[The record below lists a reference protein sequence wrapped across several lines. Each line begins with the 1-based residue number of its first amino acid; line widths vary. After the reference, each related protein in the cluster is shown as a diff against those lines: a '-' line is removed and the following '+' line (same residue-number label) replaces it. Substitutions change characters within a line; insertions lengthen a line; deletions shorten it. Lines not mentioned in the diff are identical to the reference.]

1 MKKRVIELSFNN
13 HQEAF
18 TLPINP
24 SEFEFTET
32 QNNQRITLLNI
43 GEANLIGHRGLVS
56 GSLSSFFPS
65 SQSPFARLATM
76 DPMEYIAMLRK
87 WKDSTQP
94 IRVIV
99 SDCDFNL
106 AMSIDSLKHRHRE
119 GDGDVYFELDLT
131 EYRFLN
137 VATVQTSITASL
149 SNGLKERPNSSD
161 KGGGSGTPTT
171 TRSHLVVK
179 GESLWAIAKK
189 YYGNGAQYTK
199 IYEANKGI
207 IKNANLIYPGQKLVI
222 P

>member
-1 MKKRVIELSFNN
+1 MKRRIIELSYNN

-24 SEFEFTET
+24 TEFEFTDP

-43 GEANLIGHRGLVS
+43 GEVNLIGHRGLVS

-65 SQSPFARLATM
+65 SRSPFARLAS
-76 DPMEYIAMLRK
+76 MEPVEYMALLKK
-87 WKDSTQP
+87 WKESSQP
-94 IRVIV
+94 IRVII

-106 AMSIDSLKHRHRE
+106 AMSIDEITGRYRE
-119 GDGDVYFELDLT
+119 GDADIYFSLTLT

-137 VATVQTSITASL
+137 VSAVQTSTTASL
-149 SNGLKERPNSSD
+149 ANGLKERPNSSD
-161 KGGGSGTPTT
+161 KGGGSGASAG
-171 TRSHLVVK
+171 RSHLVVS

-189 YYGNGAQYTK
+189 YYGNGAQYQK
-199 IYEANKGI
+199 IYEANKDI
-207 IKNANLIYPGQKLVI
+207 ISNPNLIYPGQKLVI